1 MQKLTFAIFFLL
13 ISISLFSQSKYYSI
27 SGKVIDVTSKL
38 PLPAASVFAE
48 NTTLGT
54 TTNANGEFQL
64 QLPVGGYDLIIS
76 YTGYERQIQRITTA
90 DATRPITIEIKQK
103 EKALEEVAIKSNS
116 EVKNGWEKYG
126 NFFTEHFIGNTA
138 NGKQCVIKNPDSLKF
153 FFYRKKNRLK
163 ILANAPIEIENNA
176 LGYTIQYVLDSFAY
190 EYNTK
195 TCIYT
200 GNPLFKEMV
209 PANDVQRAQWQENRE
224 TAYGGSLLHLMR
236 SIYDQS
242 LAENDFEI
250 QLIAKEG
257 ITDSVIKPKDIYA
270 ALHYDMDDSTQTVE
284 IAPAQKNLAI
294 LYKYEIPDSVYL
306 SNNPKEPAGFQLSYL
321 FFSDNPSIIIE
332 QNGYYYDQNDITFNG
347 WMAWEKMGDMLP
359 YDFDAE

>member
-1 MQKLTFAIFFLL
+1 
-13 ISISLFSQSKYYSI
+13 
-27 SGKVIDVTSKL
+27 
-38 PLPAASVFAE
+38 
-48 NTTLGT
+48 
-54 TTNANGEFQL
+54 
-64 QLPVGGYDLIIS
+64 
-76 YTGYERQIQRITTA
+76 
-90 DATRPITIEIKQK
+90 
-103 EKALEEVAIKSNS
+103 
-116 EVKNGWEKYG
+116 
-126 NFFTEHFIGNTA
+126 
-138 NGKQCVIKNPDSLKF
+138 
-153 FFYRKKNRLK
+153 
-163 ILANAPIEIENNA
+163 ENNA

-270 ALHYDMDDSTQTVE
+270 ALHYDMDDSIQTVE
-284 IAPAQKNLAI
+284 IAPDQKN
-294 LYKYEIPDSVYL
+294 
-306 SNNPKEPAGFQLSYL
+306 
-321 FFSDNPSIIIE
+321 
-332 QNGYYYDQNDITFNG
+332 
-347 WMAWEKMGDMLP
+347 
-359 YDFDAE
+359 